1 MVTAK
6 NFHTRWLL
14 NCASWDYF
22 DRTIAAAGRR
32 YARPRDMLTEAQR
45 ALGPV
50 GIAAMQAS
58 RAHIP
63 SPRTIMGTQVPS
75 ASTPLLVAR
84 RLTAAI

>member
-1 MVTAK
+1 
-6 NFHTRWLL
+6 
-14 NCASWDYF
+14 
-22 DRTIAAAGRR
+22 
-32 YARPRDMLTEAQR
+32 MLTEAQR

-63 SPRTIMGTQVPS
+63 APRTIMGTQVPS